1 MPDYPIAIMYVA
13 SLGFAGFM
21 AWLYL
26 QYRGID
32 SAIKAEIV
40 KLRQE
45 VNALNMAQGMKTRAV
60 GPPQYHAPTVGG
72 T

>member
-13 SLGFAGFM
+13 TLAFVALMVWF
-21 AWLYL
+21 YL

-32 SAIKAEIV
+32 TAIKAEIV

-45 VNALNMAQGMKTRAV
+45 MNAINMAQGMKSRAA
-60 GPPQYHAPTVGG
+60 GPPQYHAPIVGG
-72 T
+72 I